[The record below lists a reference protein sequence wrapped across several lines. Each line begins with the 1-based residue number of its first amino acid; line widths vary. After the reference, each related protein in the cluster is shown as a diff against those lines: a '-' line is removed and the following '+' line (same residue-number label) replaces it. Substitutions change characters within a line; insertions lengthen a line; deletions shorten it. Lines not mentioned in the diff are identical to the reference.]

1 MSAIAGIY
9 HFNQEPISPQT
20 GDILMKSLRKFPADR
35 IQVWNDEKI
44 FLGCHNQWITPE
56 SVNETLPFYDYARQ
70 LAITADAIIDN
81 RDELFNRLQVEKSDR
96 TFMTDSQL
104 ILLAYYKWEE
114 DTPKYLVGDFS
125 FMIWDQKNRKLF
137 GARDFSGSRT
147 LYYFKNQEKLAFCTT
162 IEPLLTLPFVE
173 KRLNEEWLSEFLAIP
188 INVESVDSSSTVYKT
203 IKQIPPSH
211 SIKVIDGNVTFSR
224 YSFIKKEEKLKFKTN
239 EEYEEA
245 FREVFDQVVK
255 SKLRT
260 SYNIGSHLSGGLDSG
275 SVVSFAAKALKEQKK
290 QLYTYSYI
298 PVDDFVDWTPKSR
311 VADER
316 PFITSTVEYVGNIN
330 DQYFDFKE
338 KSPLSEVD
346 DWLDVLE
353 MPYKYYENS
362 FWLKGIYEQA
372 AQENIRVLLNGQRGN
387 WTISWGHALDYQAS
401 LLKQLKLI
409 HLYKELHLFSENIG
423 VSKSRVMSAV
433 RKKAFPFIGRM
444 ITSAEEPYPMLINP
458 DFANKMKVFTKL
470 EDHKIDVK
478 GFINTNAYT
487 MKKTQFEQ
495 LYYWNINGNISTKLS
510 LRHSIAERDPTN
522 DLRIIQF
529 CNSIP
534 ESQYV
539 LNGQDRSLIR
549 RATKGYLPDNVRL
562 NNKTRGIQG
571 SDGIHRMA
579 SSWSS
584 FIEEMQ
590 MLSKDK
596 FMAEFLNMEEVRK
609 SLISVEQNPHPERV
623 FDDDFRILMR
633 TLIVSRFVKKQFE
646 RG

>member
-1 MSAIAGIY
+1 MSAIAGLL
-9 HFNQEPISPQT
+9 HLNQEPINLHH
-20 GDILMKSLRKFPADR
+20 GEILMKSLHKFPADS
-35 IQVWNDEKI
+35 IQVWNDERI
-44 FLGCHNQWITPE
+44 FFGCQNQWITPE
-56 SVNETLPFYDYARQ
+56 SVDETLPFYDYARQ
-70 LAITADAIIDN
+70 LAITADAVIDN
-81 RDELFNRLQVEKSDR
+81 REELFDRLQVKNSDR
-96 TFMTDSQL
+96 PYMTDSQL
-104 ILLAYYKWEE
+104 ILLAYHKWEE
-114 DTPKYLVGDFS
+114 ETPKYLVGDFA
-125 FMIWDQKNRKLF
+125 FMIWDQKQRKLF

-147 LYYFKNQEKLAFCTT
+147 LYYFKNQDKLAFCTT
-162 IEPLLTLPFVE
+162 IEPLLTLPYVE

-188 INVESVDSSSTVYKT
+188 INVESVDPSSTVYRN

-211 SIKVIDGNVTFSR
+211 SISIIDGEVTFSR
-224 YSFIKKEEKLKFKTN
+224 YSFIKKEVQLKFKTN
-239 EEYEEA
+239 EEYVEA
-245 FREVFDQVVK
+245 FRDVFDKVVR

-260 SYNIGSHLSGGLDSG
+260 TYNIGSHLSGGLDSG
-275 SVVSFAAKALKEQKK
+275 SVVSFAAKALDEQKK
-290 QLYTYSYI
+290 QLHTYSYV
-298 PVDDFVDWTPKSR
+298 PVEDFVDWTPKSR

-316 PFITSTVEYVGNIN
+316 PFISSTVEYVGNIKDN
-330 DQYFDFKE
+330 YLDFKD
-338 KSPLSEVD
+338 KSPLSEID
-346 DWLDVLE
+346 DWLEVLE

-362 FWLKGIYEQA
+362 FWLKGIYEKA

-401 LLKQLKLI
+401 LLKQFKLI
-409 HLYKELHLFSENIG
+409 HFYKELHSFSENHG
-423 VSKSRVMSAV
+423 VNKSRVMTAV
-433 RKKAFPFIGRM
+433 RKKAFPSLS
-444 ITSAEEPYPMLINP
+444 SAEEPYPMLINP
-458 DFANKMKVFTKL
+458 EFARRTKVFTKL
-470 EDHKIDVK
+470 DEHNIDVK
-478 GFINTNAYT
+478 GAINTNVFT

-529 CNSIP
+529 CNSVP

-590 MLSKDK
+590 SLSKDEV
-596 FMAEFLNMEEVRK
+596 MSEFLNMEEVRK
-609 SLISVEQNPHPERV
+609 ALSSVEQNPLPEKV

-633 TLIVSRFVKKQFE
+633 TLIVSRFIKKHF
-646 RG
+646 